1 MTNIQFVCEDEK
13 ATFLLRA
20 ARLYDEGL
28 RILPEWIPVTQEIP
42 PEKPT
47 IDAVEVVRC
56 KDCRWGTTPY
66 GDEHDGWTKCNNLP
80 GKPLMHDE
88 SFCSYG
94 ERRTDEVQS

>member
-1 MTNIQFVCEDEK
+1 MARLIDGDSLEEKGVEFSDTNIYVPIEAVWE
-13 ATFLLRA
+13 A
-20 ARLYDEGL
+20 
-28 RILPEWIPVTQEIP
+28 
-42 PEKPT
+42 PT